1 MADERVR
8 DCRACGAPVS
18 PFMTFGRMPLANAF
32 LRSDQ
37 VASEGFFELSPAF
50 CDRCGLFQLMEQPA
64 ADRMFHAAYPFYSS
78 SSVRMQRHFEEL
90 AAGIVTRLAGV
101 SDPLVVE
108 IGCNDGTLLRHVRD
122 AGCRVLGI
130 EPAENVA
137 AVARRLG
144 VDVVGA
150 FFDDRVAADI
160 VSRHGPAHAVIAA
173 NVVCH
178 IAAIHGVAAGMA
190 HLVAPEGVV
199 IIEEPYLGDMIAK
212 TAYDQIYDEHVFML
226 SARSIGYVCAKH
238 GLELTDVLPQDT
250 HGGSMR
256 YVLAPAGSATIQPR
270 VMKLLADER
279 AHGLDEPGTY
289 DAFRTRCER
298 SRSALRELLVSLRRH
313 GKRVAAYAATSKSA
327 TVTNY
332 CGIGPEEIAY
342 IADTTPL
349 KHGKLSPGAH
359 IPIVPAAEFAR
370 HPPDYA
376 LLFAW
381 NHAQEIFAKEPAF
394 RAGGGKWITYVP
406 QVEVVS

>member
-1 MADERVR
+1 MANERIR
-8 DCRACGAPVS
+8 ACRACGAPVS
-18 PFMTFGRMPLANAF
+18 PFMTFGRMPLANGF
-32 LRSDQ
+32 LLPDQ
-37 VASEGFFELSPAF
+37 VPSECFFELSPA
-50 CDRCGLFQLMEQPA
+50 CCERCGLFQLMEQPA
-64 ADRMFHAAYPFYSS
+64 AERMFHGAYPFYSS
-78 SSVRMQRHFEEL
+78 SSVRMQRHFAEL
-90 AAGIVTRLAGV
+90 AAGIASRLAGV

-108 IGCNDGTLLRHVRD
+108 IGSNDGTLLRHVRG

-137 AVARRLG
+137 AVARGLG
-144 VDVVGA
+144 IDVVSA
-150 FFDDRVAADI
+150 FFDDRVGADI
-160 VSRHGPAHAVIAA
+160 LSRHGHAHAVVAA
-173 NVVCH
+173 NVICH
-178 IAAIHGVAAGMA
+178 IANIHAVAAGIA
-190 HLVAPEGVV
+190 HLVAPDGFV

-226 SARSIGYVCAKH
+226 SARSIGYVCAQH
-238 GLELTDVLPQDT
+238 GLELTDVVPQDT

-256 YVLAPAGSATIQPR
+256 YVLAPAGSAPIHPR
-270 VMKLLADER
+270 VIERLAHER
-279 AHGLDEPGTY
+279 AHGLGEPETY
-289 DAFRTRCER
+289 DAFRMRCER
-298 SRSALRELLVSLRRH
+298 SRSTLRELLLSLRGQ

-332 CGIGPEEIAY
+332 CGIGPADIAY

-406 QVEVVS
+406 QVGVVA